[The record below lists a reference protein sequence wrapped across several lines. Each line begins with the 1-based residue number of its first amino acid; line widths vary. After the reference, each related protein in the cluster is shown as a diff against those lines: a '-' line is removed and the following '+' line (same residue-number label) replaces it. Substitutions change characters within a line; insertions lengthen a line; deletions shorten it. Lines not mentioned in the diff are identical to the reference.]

1 MALLKNKKDRTVEMC
16 ITSHS
21 AMGNAIHS
29 PWKSKKN
36 FPTACK
42 QRFPQLH
49 KMAGYTHSHCAG
61 RRLNPSLS
69 FLSVKTNRRLNL
81 IVRIQMQCY
90 NDKKRKNGLM
100 KELVSKLW
108 DIFKKDPLGIVSVLA
123 MDIAGIIFLSLN
135 PFVIGSCIDGF
146 FEHNYFWFYILIVL
160 QFLFIAV
167 RAANKILDTRVYER
181 IIEAESNNFYEEKIQ
196 TNLTES
202 QISSRLNLVEGIIS
216 FFEFDLVQIIDMFG
230 GIVFSLAYIFTASGM
245 LLFSLAIIVS
255 ILVYFF
261 TKSYHRKIADNNINF
276 QNHDETREEVI
287 SSRNRQQFRVFSKVI
302 LNLRISNSDLDAKAY
317 LCTDILQSIFLIFAM
332 IITVHMGNYTS
343 GQLFS
348 IISYIIM
355 LNESVCE
362 INEVRVKV
370 YDLID
375 SVDRLERNEE

>member
-1 MALLKNKKDRTVEMC
+1 
-16 ITSHS
+16 
-21 AMGNAIHS
+21 
-29 PWKSKKN
+29 
-36 FPTACK
+36 
-42 QRFPQLH
+42 
-49 KMAGYTHSHCAG
+49 
-61 RRLNPSLS
+61 
-69 FLSVKTNRRLNL
+69 
-81 IVRIQMQCY
+81 MQCY

-123 MDIAGIIFLSLN
+123 MDIAGIVFLSLN

-202 QISSRLNLVEGIIS
+202 QISSRLNLVEEIIS
-216 FFEFDLVQIIDMFG
+216 FFEFDLVQIINMFG

-255 ILVYFF
+255 ILVYIF

-332 IITVHMGNYTS
+332 IITVRMGNYTS

>member
-1 MALLKNKKDRTVEMC
+1 MR
-16 ITSHS
+16 
-21 AMGNAIHS
+21 
-29 PWKSKKN
+29 
-36 FPTACK
+36 
-42 QRFPQLH
+42 
-49 KMAGYTHSHCAG
+49 
-61 RRLNPSLS
+61 
-69 FLSVKTNRRLNL
+69 
-81 IVRIQMQCY
+81 
-90 NDKKRKNGLM
+90 
-100 KELVSKLW
+100 ELVSKLW
-108 DIFKKDPLGIVSVLA
+108 DIFKKDPLGIVSVLT
-123 MDIAGIIFLSLN
+123 MDIAGIVFLSLN

-160 QFLFIAV
+160 QCLFIAV

-181 IIEAESNNFYEEKIQ
+181 IIEAENNNFYEEKIQ

-202 QISSRLNLVEGIIS
+202 QISSRLNLVEEIIS

-230 GIVFSLAYIFTASGM
+230 GIVFSLAYIFTTSGM

-255 ILVYFF
+255 ILVYSF
-261 TKSYHRKIADNNINF
+261 TKGYHRKIADNNINF

-332 IITVHMGNYTS
+332 IITVRMGNYTS

-348 IISYIIM
+348 VISYIIM
-355 LNESVCE
+355 LNENVCE

>member
-1 MALLKNKKDRTVEMC
+1 MKK
-16 ITSHS
+16 
-21 AMGNAIHS
+21 
-29 PWKSKKN
+29 
-36 FPTACK
+36 
-42 QRFPQLH
+42 
-49 KMAGYTHSHCAG
+49 
-61 RRLNPSLS
+61 
-69 FLSVKTNRRLNL
+69 
-81 IVRIQMQCY
+81 
-90 NDKKRKNGLM
+90 
-100 KELVSKLW
+100 LVSSLW

-123 MDIAGIIFLSLN
+123 MDIAGIVFLSLN

-181 IIEAESNNFYEEKIQ
+181 IIETESNIFYEEKIQ

-202 QISSRLNLVEGIIS
+202 QISSRLNLVEEIIS

-230 GIVFSLAYIFTASGM
+230 GIVFSLTYIFAASGM

-255 ILVYFF
+255 ILVAIF
-261 TKSYHRKIADNNINF
+261 TKSYHRKIADSNIHF

-287 SSRNRQQFRVFSKVI
+287 SSRNRQQFRVFLKVI

-332 IITVHMGNYTS
+332 IITVRMGNYTS

-375 SVDRLERNEE
+375 SVARLERNEE

>member
-1 MALLKNKKDRTVEMC
+1 
-16 ITSHS
+16 
-21 AMGNAIHS
+21 
-29 PWKSKKN
+29 
-36 FPTACK
+36 
-42 QRFPQLH
+42 
-49 KMAGYTHSHCAG
+49 
-61 RRLNPSLS
+61 
-69 FLSVKTNRRLNL
+69 
-81 IVRIQMQCY
+81 
-90 NDKKRKNGLM
+90 M

-108 DIFKKDPLGIVSVLA
+108 DILKKDPLGIVSVLA
-123 MDIAGIIFLSLN
+123 MDIAGIVFWSLN

-181 IIEAESNNFYEEKIQ
+181 IIKIQ

-202 QISSRLNLVEGIIS
+202 QISSRLNLVEEIIS

-255 ILVYFF
+255 ILVYIF
-261 TKSYHRKIADNNINF
+261 TKSYHRKIADNNINY

-332 IITVHMGNYTS
+332 IITVRMGNYTS

-362 INEVRVKV
+362 INEVRIKV

-375 SVDRLERNEE
+375 SVNRLERNEE

>member
-1 MALLKNKKDRTVEMC
+1 MN
-16 ITSHS
+16 
-21 AMGNAIHS
+21 N
-29 PWKSKKN
+29 
-36 FPTACK
+36 
-42 QRFPQLH
+42 
-49 KMAGYTHSHCAG
+49 
-61 RRLNPSLS
+61 
-69 FLSVKTNRRLNL
+69 
-81 IVRIQMQCY
+81 
-90 NDKKRKNGLM
+90 
-100 KELVSKLW
+100 LVSKLW
-108 DIFKKDPLGIVSVLA
+108 DIFKKNPLGIVSVLA
-123 MDIAGIIFLSLN
+123 MDIAEIVFLSLN

-146 FEHNYFWFYILIVL
+146 FEHDYIWFYILIGL
-160 QFLFIAV
+160 QFLLTSV

-181 IIEAESNNFYEEKIQ
+181 IIEAESNNYYEEKIQ
-196 TNLTES
+196 TNITDS
-202 QISSRLNLVEGIIS
+202 QISSRLNLVEDIIS

-255 ILVYFF
+255 ILVYIF

-332 IITVHMGNYTS
+332 IITVRMGNYTS

>member
-1 MALLKNKKDRTVEMC
+1 
-16 ITSHS
+16 
-21 AMGNAIHS
+21 
-29 PWKSKKN
+29 
-36 FPTACK
+36 
-42 QRFPQLH
+42 
-49 KMAGYTHSHCAG
+49 
-61 RRLNPSLS
+61 
-69 FLSVKTNRRLNL
+69 
-81 IVRIQMQCY
+81 
-90 NDKKRKNGLM
+90 M

-108 DIFKKDPLGIVSVLA
+108 DILKKDPLGIVSVLA
-123 MDIAGIIFLSLN
+123 MDIAGIVFWSLN

-202 QISSRLNLVEGIIS
+202 QISSRLNLVEEIIS

-255 ILVYFF
+255 IMVYIF
-261 TKSYHRKIADNNINF
+261 TKSYHRKIVDNNINY

-332 IITVHMGNYTS
+332 IITVRMGNYTS

-362 INEVRVKV
+362 INEVRIKV

-375 SVDRLERNEE
+375 SVNRLERNEE

>member
-1 MALLKNKKDRTVEMC
+1 MKK
-16 ITSHS
+16 
-21 AMGNAIHS
+21 
-29 PWKSKKN
+29 
-36 FPTACK
+36 
-42 QRFPQLH
+42 
-49 KMAGYTHSHCAG
+49 
-61 RRLNPSLS
+61 
-69 FLSVKTNRRLNL
+69 
-81 IVRIQMQCY
+81 
-90 NDKKRKNGLM
+90 
-100 KELVSKLW
+100 LVSSLW

-123 MDIAGIIFLSLN
+123 MDIAGIVFLSLN

-181 IIEAESNNFYEEKIQ
+181 IIETESNIFYEEKIQ

-202 QISSRLNLVEGIIS
+202 QISSRLNLVEEIIS

-230 GIVFSLAYIFTASGM
+230 GIVFSLTYIFAASGM

-255 ILVYFF
+255 ILVAIF
-261 TKSYHRKIADNNINF
+261 TKSYHRKIADSNIHF

-287 SSRNRQQFRVFSKVI
+287 SSRNRQQFRVFLKVI

-332 IITVHMGNYTS
+332 IITVRMGNYTS